1 MSEHASDSESGPA
14 SSDSPASSDGHASK
28 DGHAG
33 VGGPGTLADGGT
45 PAGPEALFAKLRALG
60 IATETL
66 EHEPVFTVEE
76 AKRLRGELPGGHT
89 KNLFLRNKKG
99 RMWLVVCLEDREIDL
114 KALAEQLESGRL
126 SFGSADRLM
135 QYLGVVPGAVT
146 PFAALNDTQGQV
158 QVMLDRG
165 MLETHSR
172 LNFHPLDNAMTTG
185 IAPGDLVAFLR
196 AVDHA
201 PGYLDLG

>member
-1 MSEHASDSESGPA
+1 MSEQTGDSASTQPTPA
-14 SSDSPASSDGHASK
+14 G

-33 VGGPGTLADGGT
+33 VGGSGSLADGGT
-45 PAGPEALFAKLRALG
+45 PAGPDALFAKLDTLG
-60 IATETL
+60 IQTETKR
-66 EHEPVFTVEE
+66 HDPVFTVEE
-76 AKRLRGELPGGHT
+76 AKQLRGELSGGHT

-114 KALAEQLESGRL
+114 KALGEQLESGRL

-135 QYLGVVPGAVT
+135 SYLGVVPGAVT
-146 PFAALNDTQGQV
+146 PFAALNDSMGKV

-165 MLETHSR
+165 MLRDHER

-185 IAPGDLVAFLR
+185 IAPDDLVRFLN

-201 PGYLDLG
+201 PDYLDLT

>member
-1 MSEHASDSESGPA
+1 MSEHGGDSASDPA
-14 SSDSPASSDGHASK
+14 AN

-33 VGGPGTLADGGT
+33 VGGPGALADGGT
-45 PAGPEALFAKLRALG
+45 PAGPQALFARLRDLG
-60 IATETL
+60 IETETL
-66 EHEPVFTVEE
+66 EHAPVFTVDE

-114 KALAEQLESGRL
+114 KALGEQLGSGRL
-126 SFGSADRLM
+126 SFASADRLM
-135 QYLGVVPGAVT
+135 TYLGVVPGAVT
-146 PFAALNDTQGQV
+146 PFAALNDIQGLV

-165 MLETHSR
+165 MLAAYDR

-185 IAPGDLVAFLR
+185 IAPADLVRFLQ
-196 AVDHA
+196 AVDHD
-201 PGYLDLG
+201 PGTLDLA

>member
-1 MSEHASDSESGPA
+1 MSDHGGDPASDPA
-14 SSDSPASSDGHASK
+14 SG

-45 PAGPEALFAKLRALG
+45 PAGPDALFARLRELG
-60 IATETL
+60 IQTQTL
-66 EHEPVFTVEE
+66 QHDPVFTVEQ

-114 KALAEQLESGRL
+114 KALGEQLDSGRL

-135 QYLGVVPGAVT
+135 TYLGVVPGAVT
-146 PFAALNDTQGQV
+146 PFAAINDTQGQV
-158 QVMLDRG
+158 RVMLERG
-165 MLETHSR
+165 MLESHDR

-185 IAPGDLVAFLR
+185 IAPGDLVAFLK

-201 PGYLDLG
+201 PDTLDLG

>member
-1 MSEHASDSESGPA
+1 MSEHGGDSASDPA
-14 SSDSPASSDGHASK
+14 SN

-33 VGGPGTLADGGT
+33 VGGPGALADGGT
-45 PAGPEALFAKLRALG
+45 PAGPQALFARLRDLG
-60 IATETL
+60 IETETL
-66 EHEPVFTVEE
+66 EHAPVFTVEE

-114 KALAEQLESGRL
+114 KALGEQLGSGRL
-126 SFGSADRLM
+126 SFASADRLM
-135 QYLGVVPGAVT
+135 TYLGVVPGAVT

-165 MLETHSR
+165 MLEAHDR

-185 IAPGDLVAFLR
+185 IAPSDLVRFLK
-196 AVDHA
+196 AVDHE
-201 PGYLDLG
+201 PGTLDLV

>member
-1 MSEHASDSESGPA
+1 MNEHGGDPASGPA
-14 SSDSPASSDGHASK
+14 SS

-33 VGGPGTLADGGT
+33 VGGPGTLADGAT

-60 IATETL
+60 IETETL
-66 EHEPVFTVEE
+66 QHDPVFTVEE

-114 KALAEQLESGRL
+114 KALGAQLDGGRL
-126 SFGSADRLM
+126 SFASADRLM
-135 QYLGVVPGAVT
+135 KYLGVVPGAVT

-165 MLETHSR
+165 MLETHDR

-185 IAPGDLVAFLR
+185 IAPGDLVAFLQ
-196 AVDHA
+196 AVGHA

>member
-1 MSEHASDSESGPA
+1 MSEHGGDPASDPA
-14 SSDSPASSDGHASK
+14 SG

-45 PAGPEALFAKLRALG
+45 PAGPDALFARLRELG
-60 IATETL
+60 IQTQTL
-66 EHEPVFTVEE
+66 QHDPVFTVEQ

-114 KALAEQLESGRL
+114 KALGEQLDSGRL

-135 QYLGVVPGAVT
+135 TYLGVVPGAVT
-146 PFAALNDTQGQV
+146 PFAAINDTQGQV
-158 QVMLDRG
+158 RVMLERG
-165 MLETHSR
+165 MLESHDR

-185 IAPGDLVAFLR
+185 IAPGDLVAFLK

-201 PGYLDLG
+201 PDTLDLG

>member
-60 IATETL
+60 IETETL

-135 QYLGVVPGAVT
+135 KYLGVVPGAVT

-165 MLETHSR
+165 MLESHGR

>member
-1 MSEHASDSESGPA
+1 MSEHGGDPASDPA
-14 SSDSPASSDGHASK
+14 SG

-45 PAGPEALFAKLRALG
+45 PAGPDALFARLRELG
-60 IATETL
+60 IQTQTL
-66 EHEPVFTVEE
+66 QHDPVFTVEQ

-114 KALAEQLESGRL
+114 KALGEQLDSGRL

-135 QYLGVVPGAVT
+135 TYLGVVPGAVT
-146 PFAALNDTQGQV
+146 PFAAINDTQGQV
-158 QVMLDRG
+158 RVMLERG
-165 MLETHSR
+165 MLETHDR

-185 IAPGDLVAFLR
+185 IAPGDLVAFLQ

-201 PGYLDLG
+201 PGTLDLG

>member
-60 IATETL
+60 IETETL

-114 KALAEQLESGRL
+114 KALGEQLESGRL

-135 QYLGVVPGAVT
+135 KYLGVVPGAVT

-165 MLETHSR
+165 MLESHGR

>member
-1 MSEHASDSESGPA
+1 MSEHGGDPASDPA
-14 SSDSPASSDGHASK
+14 SG

-45 PAGPEALFAKLRALG
+45 PAGPDALFARLRELG
-60 IATETL
+60 IQTQTL
-66 EHEPVFTVEE
+66 QHDPVFTVEQ

-114 KALAEQLESGRL
+114 KALGEQLNSGRL

-135 QYLGVVPGAVT
+135 TYLGVVPGAVT
-146 PFAALNDTQGQV
+146 PFAAINDTQGQV
-158 QVMLDRG
+158 RVMLERG
-165 MLETHSR
+165 MLESHDR

-185 IAPGDLVAFLR
+185 IAPGDLVAFLK

-201 PGYLDLG
+201 PDTLDLG

>member
-1 MSEHASDSESGPA
+1 MSEHGGDPA
-14 SSDSPASSDGHASK
+14 SASG

-33 VGGPGTLADGGT
+33 VGGPNALADGGT
-45 PAGPEALFAKLRALG
+45 PAGPEALFARLRELG
-60 IATETL
+60 IQTETL
-66 EHEPVFTVEE
+66 QHDPVFTVEE

-114 KALAEQLESGRL
+114 KALGEQLDSGRL

-135 QYLGVVPGAVT
+135 KYLGVVPGAVT
-146 PFAALNDTQGQV
+146 PFAAINDTQGQV
-158 QVMLDRG
+158 RVMLDRG
-165 MLETHSR
+165 MLERHDR

-185 IAPGDLVAFLR
+185 IAPDDLVAFLR

-201 PGYLDLG
+201 PDTLDLG

>member
-1 MSEHASDSESGPA
+1 MSEHGGDSTSDSA
-14 SSDSPASSDGHASK
+14 SN

-45 PAGPEALFAKLRALG
+45 PAGPQALFARLRELG
-60 IATETL
+60 IDTETMQ
-66 EHEPVFTVEE
+66 HDPVFTVEE

-114 KALAEQLESGRL
+114 KALGEQLESGRL

-135 QYLGVVPGAVT
+135 TYLGVVPGAVT

-165 MLETHSR
+165 MLDAHDR

-185 IAPGDLVAFLR
+185 IAPGDLVRFLQ
-196 AVDHA
+196 AVDHD
-201 PGYLDLG
+201 PGTLDLA